1 VVSLLTMITRNALQD
16 PLNIVL
22 SDQLH
27 AEKDEHH
34 SYLEGLSDLDLQRQ
48 WQFKQI
54 DIGEPN
60 MDGHV
65 FIK

>member
-1 VVSLLTMITRNALQD
+1 MITGNAPRD

-27 AEKDEHH
+27 AEKDEHN

-48 WQFKQI
+48 GKFKQI

-60 MDGHV
+60 MVGHF